1 MAILPIGT
9 VGFNLQNKVNSN
21 KQAINFQS
29 MPKYNNILAQDTVSF
44 GSMKDMDVAAATT
57 KTFNTVRDFFSLVN
71 PFSPKY
77 EGLQEEL
84 KTLEQKALVINKEI
98 KENLLSLIDEAVITG
113 KTRLDT
119 SKEPTKLLA
128 YRQIDN
134 NKEYVFFEHFTPQY
148 QLLGSLS
155 LDPVEGTFILK
166 SYDSAVHNVRRKI
179 KHIDR
184 LPTVSVERYS
194 GKLMHPS
201 ELLEAEEREM
211 IQQK

>member
-1 MAILPIGT
+1 MTILPIST
-9 VGFNLQNKVNSN
+9 VGFNSQNKVSSN
-21 KQAINFQS
+21 KQAVNFQR
-29 MPKYNNILAQDTVSF
+29 MPKYNNTSIQDKVSF

-71 PFSPKY
+71 PSSPKY

-98 KENLLSLIDEAVITG
+98 KENLLSLIDEAAITG
-113 KTRLDT
+113 KTRLDK
-119 SKEPTKLLA
+119 SKEPTKLLT
-128 YRQIDN
+128 YRQSDN
-134 NKEYVFFEHFTPQY
+134 NKEYVFFEHYNPQY

-155 LDPVEGTFILK
+155 LDPIEGTFIMK
-166 SYDSAVHNVRRKI
+166 SYDNSAYNVKRKI
-179 KHIDR
+179 KYIDR
-184 LPTVSVERYS
+184 LPTVSVEKYS
-194 GKLMHPS
+194 GKMMYPS

>member
-1 MAILPIGT
+1 MTILPIST
-9 VGFNLQNKVNSN
+9 VGFNSQNKVNSN
-21 KQAINFQS
+21 NKATTFQS
-29 MPKYNNILAQDTVSF
+29 VPKYNNTLAQDTVSF

-71 PFSPKY
+71 PSSPKY

-98 KENLLSLIDEAVITG
+98 KENLLSLIDEAAITG

-119 SKEPTKLLA
+119 GKEPTKLLA
-128 YRQIDN
+128 FRQSDN
-134 NKEYVFFEHFTPQY
+134 NKEYVFFEHYNPQY

-166 SYDSAVHNVRRKI
+166 SYDNSIHNVKRKI
-179 KHIDR
+179 KYIDR
-184 LPTVSVERYS
+184 LPTVSVEKYS
-194 GKLMHPS
+194 GKLMRPS
-201 ELLEAEEREM
+201 ELLEGEERE
-211 IQQK
+211 ITLK